1 MRTLLHLLRL
11 LVLVVL
17 LGFAFVAGAQDFS
30 YTTFERTEGQRTLK
44 LTGILVG
51 VDSAYLQL
59 YHDGDALLETV
70 VVNTWDLTLGTF
82 DYYVAVFTDQ
92 RGREKRI
99 YIIELSDDLVEFYP
113 PVEVDFDRRG
123 NLLLLKQSD
132 GKPHWQEFDTG
143 LSRKRK

>member
-17 LGFAFVAGAQDFS
+17 LGVAFVAGAQDFT
-30 YTTFERTEGQRTLK
+30 YTTFERAEGQRTLK

-51 VDSAYLQL
+51 TDSAYLQL

-82 DYYVAVFTDQ
+82 DYYVAVFTDG